1 MGTIMTHP
9 DELMTLLMYTIPLTL
24 VMMGGIV
31 YAGRYPQRLSISLWY
46 ITSYALAILFVFQMA
61 LCGAYYLRSIMVDGI
76 IPLDVFCQNI
86 IYTLPITILVFVIYV
101 YFADEVK
108 KVVGYGD
115 FFLMLPNGFTFSALL
130 IQAILGI
137 MYPIK
142 WVLTGG

>member
-1 MGTIMTHP
+1 
-9 DELMTLLMYTIPLTL
+9 MYTIPLTL
-24 VMMGGIV
+24 VMMGGMV
-31 YAGRYPQRLSISLWY
+31 YAGRYPQRLSIIDENNRKSFWY
-46 ITSYALAILFVFQMA
+46 VTSYALAILFVFQMA

-130 IQAILGI
+130 IQVILGI